1 MLQKTKRSLICIA
14 LCFTVVASVSG
25 SNARNETYQASEND
39 RLQTLLK
46 KKLQYYRAQYPEIL
60 ILNLEGGV
68 DFPAD
73 LVALDLVLGFQPVS
87 LDYEH
92 PPELRKDLMVVSF
105 ERIISMLRYQA
116 PSAALFK
123 ADDPLGW
130 QEHVCVL
137 TIDPRKIAA
146 DSNTASQHLLSLPP
160 EAIRNIPRDF
170 KLLSGNYLEFVI
182 DHEIYHC
189 LKSMYVGP
197 QQRSHMQFWAEYNQ
211 FVEEQ
216 GADAYALGM
225 HIKLQGEITPFTANI
240 RRIRGMSLYN
250 ADPDHL
256 TCKALERVLELP
268 VEDLVNQLRAA
279 VGQAPLTAEG
289 SNDEEYLRDHPEWF
303 DVTKISARVTEG
315 EDDDPDKMTIATLLP
330 LANALG
336 PDEIV
341 ELVTSFVP
349 APGID
354 ILRKKGF
361 EVWSVQGTAEEIR
374 TYVARPRTA

>member
-1 MLQKTKRSLICIA
+1 MLQKAKRFLVCIA
-14 LCFTVVASVSG
+14 LCLTVVASVSG
-25 SNARNETYQASEND
+25 SNAQNEAYPASEND
-39 RLQTLLK
+39 HLQALLK
-46 KKLQYYRAQYPEIL
+46 KKLQYYRAQYSEIL

-73 LVALDLVLGFQPVS
+73 MVALDLVLGFQPVS

-105 ERIISMLRYQA
+105 ERIISMLRFQA

-123 ADDPLGW
+123 ADNPLGW

-137 TIDPRKIAA
+137 TIDPLKIAA

-160 EAIRNIPRDF
+160 EAIQHMPRDF
-170 KLLSGNYLEFVI
+170 KLRPGDYLEFVI

-197 QQRSHMQFWAEYNQ
+197 QRRSHKQFWAEYNQ
-211 FVEEQ
+211 FIEEQ

-225 HIKLQGEITPFTANI
+225 HIKLRGEISPFTNNI

-256 TCKALERVLELP
+256 TCKALGRVLELP
-268 VEDLVNQLRAA
+268 VEDLVGMSANQIFELATRIK
-279 VGQAPLTAEG
+279 GQLTIEY
-289 SNDEEYLRDHPEWF
+289 EEYLRHLASAVQAMKELGVEALVSEDLRYGIKDIPVEP
-303 DVTKISARVTEG
+303 ARVKE
-315 EDDDPDKMTIATLLP
+315 LV
-330 LANALG
+330 ANARRCLA
-336 PDEIV
+336 
-341 ELVTSFVP
+341 ELSGHP
-349 APGID
+349 PIMDG
-354 ILRKKGF
+354 
-361 EVWSVQGTAEEIR
+361 
-374 TYVARPRTA
+374 